1 MSHVLLCEALLGV
14 GLSPCEE
21 VIVELLEEKKLV
33 LLRVGNG
40 VVIESESDVV
50 MSVEEDVDVPRV
62 ATVGVGIDVPGT
74 TSPGASTL
82 LVEVGIAGED
92 AGGAIT

>member
-1 MSHVLLCEALLGV
+1 M
-14 GLSPCEE
+14 
-21 VIVELLEEKKLV
+21 VELLEGKKLV

-50 MSVEEDVDVPRV
+50 MSAEEDVDVPRV
-62 ATVGVGIDVPGT
+62 TIVEVGIDVPGT
-74 TSPGASTL
+74 RPGASTL

-92 AGGAIT
+92 GETAGGAMT